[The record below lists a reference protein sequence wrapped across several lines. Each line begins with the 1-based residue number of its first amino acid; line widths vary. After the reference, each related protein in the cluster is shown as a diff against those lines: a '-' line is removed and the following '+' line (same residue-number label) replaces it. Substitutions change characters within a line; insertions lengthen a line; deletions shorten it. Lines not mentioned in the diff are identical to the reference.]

1 LGSPPDQKGY
11 LIFLP
16 GSRKLAVSGDV
27 IGDVMFDETF
37 YSAIATTCWHFED
50 GIALQPHC
58 YIIPDP
64 NMMVE

>member
-27 IGDVMFDETF
+27 MFDETF

-50 GIALQPHC
+50 GIAIQPHF

-64 NMMVE
+64 NKMVE